1 MTKCQRS
8 IDKMGD
14 AGKKVGQAAA
24 AAVCSLVYGG
34 IKGGIQIAQGNGKDG
49 AYTILDSVCPIGISS
64 TVHAVDNFIQG
75 DVPGGVKE
83 TIKTVLPGG
92 LLDPISSGLSE
103 ATGELGKNVTE
114 KLMGNNSNEETPAPK
129 EESPTAEAEAKEEE
143 KEDAR
148 DITNQQANT
157 ARKAAYQAAI
167 NAGAT
172 PAQAQSAADAQ
183 TPIGNYAGN
192 YAALSGAG
200 ANARAAYRERQ
211 GYADALSR
219 ETENLENAR
228 TKAITAAALSGGGSG
243 AQTGLSLFGN

>member
-1 MTKCQRS
+1 
-8 IDKMGD
+8 MGNF
-14 AGKKVGQAAA
+14 GKNVGKAAL
-24 AAVCSLVYGG
+24 AAVCNLVYGG
-34 IKGGIQIAQGNGKDG
+34 VSGGIKIAQGKGKEG
-49 AYTILDSVCPIGISS
+49 AFDILDAVCPIGISS
-64 TVHAVDNFIQG
+64 TVKATDSFING
-75 DVPGGVKE
+75 DVPEGVKQTLK
-83 TIKTVLPGG
+83 TIFPGG

-103 ATGELGKNVTE
+103 ATGEGGKELTKLIQGKDE
-114 KLMGNNSNEETPAPK
+114 KTPEPK
-129 EESPTAEAEAKEEE
+129 PEDPKKEAEEKEEE

-192 YAALSGAG
+192 YAALSSAG

-211 GYADALSR
+211 GYADALER
-219 ETENLENAR
+219 ETKNLEESR
-228 TKAITAAALSGGGSG
+228 TREIIAAGLTGGGSG
-243 AQTGLSLFGN
+243 AQTGISLFGN

>member
-1 MTKCQRS
+1 
-8 IDKMGD
+8 MGD
-14 AGKKVGQAAA
+14 AGKKVGQAAV

-34 IKGGIQIAQGNGKDG
+34 VKGGIKIAQGNGKEG
-49 AYTILDSVCPIGISS
+49 AFDILDSVCPIGISS
-64 TVHAVDNFIQG
+64 TVRATDSFING
-75 DVPGGVKE
+75 DVSGGVKE
-83 TIKTVLPGG
+83 TLKTLLPGG
-92 LLDPISSGLSE
+92 LVDPISSGLSE

-114 KLMGNNSNEETPAPK
+114 KLMGNNSNEETPESKPEDPK
-129 EESPTAEAEAKEEE
+129 KEAEEKEEE

>member
-14 AGKKVGQAAA
+14 AGKKVGQAAV

-34 IKGGIQIAQGNGKDG
+34 VKGGIKIAQGNGKEG
-49 AYTILDSVCPIGISS
+49 AFDILDSVCPIGISS
-64 TVHAVDNFIQG
+64 TVRATDSFING
-75 DVPGGVKE
+75 DVSGGVKE
-83 TIKTVLPGG
+83 TLKTLLPGG
-92 LLDPISSGLSE
+92 LVDPISSGLSE

-114 KLMGNNSNEETPAPK
+114 KLMGNNSNEETPESKPEDPK
-129 EESPTAEAEAKEEE
+129 KEAEEKEEE

>member
-14 AGKKVGQAAA
+14 AGKKVGEGALK
-24 AAVCSLVYGG
+24 AVCSLVYGG
-34 IKGGIQIAQGNGKDG
+34 VKGGIEIAQGNGKQG
-49 AYTILDSVCPIGISS
+49 AFDILDGVCPIGISS
-64 TVHAVDNFIQG
+64 TVQAVDSFING
-75 DVPGGVKE
+75 DVPGGVQN
-83 TIKTVLPGG
+83 TVEAIFPGG

-103 ATGELGKNVTE
+103 ATGELGKNITE
-114 KLMGNNSNEETPAPK
+114 KLMGNNSNEETPAAKP
-129 EESPTAEAEAKEEE
+129 EAPTAEAEAKEEE

-148 DITNQQANT
+148 DIPNQQDT
-157 ARKAAYQAAI
+157 TPRKAAYQAAI
-167 NAGAT
+167 NAGVT
-172 PAQAQSAADAQ
+172 PAQAQAAADAQ

-228 TKAITAAALSGGGSG
+228 TKAILASGLSGGGTG
-243 AQTGLSLFGN
+243 AQTGMSLFGN

>member
-1 MTKCQRS
+1 
-8 IDKMGD
+8 MGD
-14 AGKKVGQAAA
+14 AGKKVGEGALK
-24 AAVCSLVYGG
+24 AVCSLVYGG
-34 IKGGIQIAQGNGKDG
+34 VKGGIEIAQGNGKQG
-49 AYTILDSVCPIGISS
+49 AFDILDGVCPIGISS
-64 TVHAVDNFIQG
+64 TVQAVDSFING
-75 DVPGGVKE
+75 DVPGGVQN
-83 TIKTVLPGG
+83 TVEAIFPGG

-114 KLMGNNSNEETPAPK
+114 KLMGNNSNEETPAPN
-129 EESPTAEAEAKEEE
+129 EESPTAEAEEKEEE

-167 NAGAT
+167 NAGVT
-172 PAQAQSAADAQ
+172 PAQAQAAADAQ

-192 YAALSGAG
+192 YAALAGAG

-219 ETENLENAR
+219 ETENLEKAR

-243 AQTGLSLFGN
+243 AQTGMSLFGN

>member
-14 AGKKVGQAAA
+14 AGKKVGEGALK
-24 AAVCSLVYGG
+24 AVCSLVYGG
-34 IKGGIQIAQGNGKDG
+34 VKGGIEIAQGNGKQG
-49 AYTILDSVCPIGISS
+49 AFDILDGVCPIGISS
-64 TVHAVDNFIQG
+64 TVQAVDSFING
-75 DVPGGVKE
+75 DVPGGVQN
-83 TIKTVLPGG
+83 TVEAIFPGG

-103 ATGELGKNVTE
+103 ATGELGKNITE

-167 NAGAT
+167 NAGVT
-172 PAQAQSAADAQ
+172 PAQAQAAADAQ

-228 TKAITAAALSGGGSG
+228 TKAITAAALSGGGTG
-243 AQTGLSLFGN
+243 AQTGMSLFGN

>member
-14 AGKKVGQAAA
+14 AVKTVGKIVAT
-24 AAVCSLVYGG
+24 AVCSIVYGSIKYG
-34 IKGGIQIAQGNGKDG
+34 IETSQGNG
-49 AYTILDSVCPIGISS
+49 T
-64 TVHAVDNFIQG
+64 N
-75 DVPGGVKE
+75 
-83 TIKTVLPGG
+83 
-92 LLDPISSGLSE
+92 
-103 ATGELGKNVTE
+103 E
-114 KLMGNNSNEETPAPK
+114 KLMGNNSDIETPEPKPKNAEK
-129 EESPTAEAEAKEEE
+129 EEAEKEVEKEAEEKEVEE

-211 GYADALSR
+211 GYADALER

-228 TKAITAAALSGGGSG
+228 TKAIIASALSGAAGGG
-243 AQTGLSLFGN
+243 KTGYSLF

>member
-1 MTKCQRS
+1 
-8 IDKMGD
+8 MGD
-14 AGKKVGQAAA
+14 AGKNVGKAVFT
-24 AAVCSLVYGG
+24 AVCSLVYGV
-34 IKGGIQIAQGNGKDG
+34 IKGGIQIAKGNEWGVSEKIKGGDTG
-49 AYTILDSVCPIGISS
+49 
-64 TVHAVDNFIQG
+64 DN
-75 DVPGGVKE
+75 P
-83 TIKTVLPGG
+83 
-92 LLDPISSGLSE
+92 
-103 ATGELGKNVTE
+103 
-114 KLMGNNSNEETPAPK
+114 PAPK
-129 EESPTAEAEAKEEE
+129 EETPEQKPKNAEKQEAEEKEEE

-211 GYADALSR
+211 GYADALDR
-219 ETENLENAR
+219 ETKNLEESR
-228 TKAITAAALSGGGSG
+228 TREIINAALSGGGSG

>member
-1 MTKCQRS
+1 
-8 IDKMGD
+8 MGD

-34 IKGGIQIAQGNGKDG
+34 VKGGIQIAQGNGKDG

-114 KLMGNNSNEETPAPK
+114 KLMGKKDEETPEPK
-129 EESPTAEAEAKEEE
+129 LEDPKTEAEEKEEE

-148 DITNQQANT
+148 DITNQQVNT

>member
-1 MTKCQRS
+1 
-8 IDKMGD
+8 MGD
-14 AGKKVGQAAA
+14 GGKKAGQVGEIALKIL
-24 AAVCSLVYGG
+24 CFPVYHIVSG
-34 IKGGIQIAQGNGKDG
+34 INNLSHVNGIEG
-49 AYTILDSVCPIGISS
+49 ATE
-64 TVHAVDNFIQG
+64 NMQG
-75 DVPGGVKE
+75 DGNKE
-83 TIKTVLPGG
+83 IQTPEPK
-92 LLDPISSGLSE
+92 PIN
-103 ATGELGKNVTE
+103 AE
-114 KLMGNNSNEETPAPK
+114 KK
-129 EESPTAEAEAKEEE
+129 EEEEKAEE

-243 AQTGLSLFGN
+243 AQTGISLFGN

>member
-1 MTKCQRS
+1 
-8 IDKMGD
+8 MGD
-14 AGKKVGQAAA
+14 AGKKVGQAAV

-34 IKGGIQIAQGNGKDG
+34 VKGGIKIAQGNGKEG
-49 AYTILDSVCPIGISS
+49 AFDILDSVCPIGISS
-64 TVHAVDNFIQG
+64 TVKAVDSFVNG
-75 DVPGGVKE
+75 DVPGGVKN
-83 TIKTVLPGG
+83 TLKTVFPGG

-103 ATGELGKNVTE
+103 ATGEAGKNITE
-114 KLMGNNSNEETPAPK
+114 KLMGGNTPEPK
-129 EESPTAEAEAKEEE
+129 PKNAEKTKEAEEKEEE

-243 AQTGLSLFGN
+243 AQTGISLFGN

>member
-1 MTKCQRS
+1 
-8 IDKMGD
+8 MGKV
-14 AGKKVGQAAA
+14 GKKVGEVALGV
-24 AAVCSLVYGG
+24 VCNIVYGS
-34 IKGGIQIAQGNGKDG
+34 IKAGQSIA
-49 AYTILDSVCPIGISS
+49 
-64 TVHAVDNFIQG
+64 
-75 DVPGGVKE
+75 
-83 TIKTVLPGG
+83 
-92 LLDPISSGLSE
+92 
-103 ATGELGKNVTE
+103 E
-114 KLMGNNSNEETPAPK
+114 KLTGGDTGDDPPAPK
-129 EESPTAEAEAKEEE
+129 PEAPKPEAPTAEAPTAEAEEEKEE

-148 DITNQQANT
+148 DITNQQATT

-167 NAGAT
+167 NAGTT
-172 PAQAQSAADAQ
+172 PAQAQAAADAQ

-228 TKAITAAALSGGGSG
+228 TKAIVAAALSGGGSG

>member
-1 MTKCQRS
+1 
-8 IDKMGD
+8 MGD
-14 AGKKVGQAAA
+14 FGKNIGKAAL
-24 AAVCSLVYGG
+24 AAVCNIVYGG
-34 IKGGIQIAQGNGKDG
+34 IKGGIKIAQGNGKEG
-49 AYTILDSVCPIGISS
+49 AFDILDSICPIGISS
-64 TVHAVDNFIQG
+64 TVRATDSFING
-75 DVPGGVKE
+75 DVSEGVKQ
-83 TIKTVLPGG
+83 TVKTVFPGG

-103 ATGELGKNVTE
+103 ATGEAGKRITE
-114 KLMGNNSNEETPAPK
+114 KLMGGDTGDNPPAPK
-129 EESPTAEAEAKEEE
+129 EEDPKQEAEEKEEE

-192 YAALSGAG
+192 YAALSSAG

-211 GYADALSR
+211 GYADALER
-219 ETENLENAR
+219 ETKNLEDAR
-228 TKAITAAALSGGGSG
+228 TREIINAALSGGGSG
-243 AQTGLSLFGN
+243 AQTGISLFGN

>member
-1 MTKCQRS
+1 
-8 IDKMGD
+8 MGD
-14 AGKKVGQAAA
+14 AGKKVGQAAGA
-24 AAVCSLVYGG
+24 ALCSLVYGG
-34 IKGGIQIAQGNGKDG
+34 IKGGIQIAQGNGKEG
-49 AYTILDSVCPIGISS
+49 AFTILDSVCPIGISS
-64 TVHAVDNFIQG
+64 TVQAVDSFVNG
-75 DVPGGVKE
+75 DVPGGVKN
-83 TIKTVLPGG
+83 TLKTVFPGG

-103 ATGELGKNVTE
+103 ATGELGKAVTE
-114 KLMGNNSNEETPAPK
+114 KIMGSNPPEPK
-129 EESPTAEAEAKEEE
+129 PKNAEKTKEAEEKEEE

-228 TKAITAAALSGGGSG
+228 TKAITAAALSGGGTG

>member
-1 MTKCQRS
+1 
-8 IDKMGD
+8 MGD
-14 AGKKVGQAAA
+14 WR
-24 AAVCSLVYGG
+24 
-34 IKGGIQIAQGNGKDG
+34 N
-49 AYTILDSVCPIGISS
+49 
-64 TVHAVDNFIQG
+64 
-75 DVPGGVKE
+75 
-83 TIKTVLPGG
+83 
-92 LLDPISSGLSE
+92 
-103 ATGELGKNVTE
+103 LGKEPDKLADICGLVHGDKPEDEIKQYPKNAE
-114 KLMGNNSNEETPAPK
+114 KQ
-129 EESPTAEAEAKEEE
+129 EAEDKEKE

-172 PAQAQSAADAQ
+172 PAQAQTAADAQ

>member
-14 AGKKVGQAAA
+14 AGKKAGQAAL

-34 IKGGIQIAQGNGKDG
+34 IKSGIQNAQGDG
-49 AYTILDSVCPIGISS
+49 LGGSETIVGPLCPIGIGVIYGATKKFIRGNTSEGIQN
-64 TVHAVDNFIQG
+64 TV
-75 DVPGGVKE
+75 E
-83 TIKTVLPGG
+83 
-92 LLDPISSGLSE
+92 
-103 ATGELGKNVTE
+103 
-114 KLMGNNSNEETPAPK
+114 
-129 EESPTAEAEAKEEE
+129 AEAKAKEEE

-167 NAGAT
+167 NAGVT
-172 PAQAQSAADAQ
+172 PAQAQAAADAQ

-219 ETENLENAR
+219 ETKNLENAR
-228 TKAITAAALSGGGSG
+228 TKDIIAAALSGGGSG

>member
-1 MTKCQRS
+1 
-8 IDKMGD
+8 MGD
-14 AGKKVGQAAA
+14 AGKKVGQAAV

-34 IKGGIQIAQGNGKDG
+34 VKGGIKIAQGNGKEG
-49 AYTILDSVCPIGISS
+49 AFDILDSVCPIGISS
-64 TVHAVDNFIQG
+64 TVKAADSCING
-75 DVPGGVKE
+75 DVSEGVKQ
-83 TIKTVLPGG
+83 TVKTLLPGG

-103 ATGELGKNVTE
+103 ATGEAGKAVTE
-114 KLMGNNSNEETPAPK
+114 KLMGKNDEETPESKPEDPK
-129 EESPTAEAEAKEEE
+129 QEAEEKEEE

>member
-1 MTKCQRS
+1 MGNFGK
-8 IDKMGD
+8 KMGE
-14 AGKKVGQAAA
+14 AALK
-24 AAVCSLVYGG
+24 AVCNVVYGG
-34 IKGGIQIAQGNGKDG
+34 ISGGIKIAQGNGREG
-49 AYTILDSVCPIGISS
+49 AYDILDSVCPIGISS
-64 TVHAVDNFIQG
+64 TVHAVDNFVQG
-75 DVPGGVKE
+75 DVSGGVKE
-83 TIKTVLPGG
+83 TLKTVFPGG

-103 ATGELGKNVTE
+103 ATGELGKNITE
-114 KLMGNNSNEETPAPK
+114 KLMGNNSNEETPESKPEDPK
-129 EESPTAEAEAKEEE
+129 KEAEEKEEE

-192 YAALSGAG
+192 YAALSSAG

-211 GYADALSR
+211 GYADALER
-219 ETENLENAR
+219 ETKNLEEAR
-228 TKAITAAALSGGGSG
+228 TREIIAAGLSGLAGGG
-243 AQTGLSLFGN
+243 ASGLSLYGNS

>member
-1 MTKCQRS
+1 
-8 IDKMGD
+8 MGD
-14 AGKKVGQAAA
+14 AGKKVGQAAV

-34 IKGGIQIAQGNGKDG
+34 VKGGIKIAQGNGKEG
-49 AYTILDSVCPIGISS
+49 AFDILDSVCPIGISS
-64 TVHAVDNFIQG
+64 TVRATDSFING
-75 DVPGGVKE
+75 DVSEGVKQ
-83 TIKTVLPGG
+83 TVKTLLPGG
-92 LLDPISSGLSE
+92 LVDPISSGLSE
-103 ATGELGKNVTE
+103 ATGELGKNITE
-114 KLMGNNSNEETPAPK
+114 KLMGNNSNEETPESKPEDPK
-129 EESPTAEAEAKEEE
+129 KEAEEKEEE
-143 KEDAR
+143 KKDAR

-243 AQTGLSLFGN
+243 AQTGISLFGN